1 MRIILFCLLLTIL
14 AILANP
20 ANAGLNKE
28 DFSVGPVAGFEF
40 RYTESDIIVNDATV
54 GQRKQFKQVGLITTI
69 VIKYNI
75 TDYAN
80 VFVGYGL
87 AQRKFLAGSQVA
99 VIGFQ
104 FDDLV
109 GVTIFGG
116 ADLGACGPNGCADY
130 DPFGAINSETR
141 WFIAIGYTFNAFSF
155 DLDNMLD
162 GETLEK

>member
-1 MRIILFCLLLTIL
+1 MRIILFCLFLTIPAL
-14 AILANP
+14 

-40 RYTESDIIVNDATV
+40 RYVESDIIVDGATV
-54 GQRKQFKQVGLITTI
+54 GQRKQFKQVGLIT
-69 VIKYNI
+69 VLVVKYNI
-75 TDYAN
+75 TNYAN
-80 VFVGYGL
+80 VFAGYGI

-99 VIGFQ
+99 VVGFQ

-109 GVTIFGG
+109 GVTFFGG